1 MSEIVPLVLSAVGG
15 LVIAVG
21 LAVMAG
27 GVLGLLRLPDFY
39 TRLHAANVVDVA
51 GAALVLLGL
60 AIASADSGIALRL
73 VLLAALVVALGPTQ
87 GQLGANAA
95 HSAGLTPLAGAYTAP
110 RPGGPRNGGAR

>member
-1 MSEIVPLVLSAVGG
+1 VPDIAFLVFSAVGG

-27 GVLGLLRLPDFY
+27 GVLGLLRFPDFY
-39 TRLHAANVVDVA
+39 TRLHAANVADVA

-60 AIASADSGIALRL
+60 AIASGDAGMALRL
-73 VLLAALVVALGPTQ
+73 ILLAALFIALGPTQ
-87 GQLGANAA
+87 AQLAANAA